1 MKIINIDPIMKE
13 LEEALNQSIFDTDVS
28 SCFIACALRKE
39 LQECPQ
45 IDIDTKSIEERY
57 DQEVSVHCSNYDARY
72 EALEDIYSDIMN
84 SLKKIENPGE

>member
-45 IDIDTKSIEERY
+45 IDIDTKSIETRFEE
-57 DQEVSVHCSNYDARY
+57 EVTNEPDELHALNNLEVIYGEIIDA
-72 EALEDIYSDIMN
+72 
-84 SLKKIENPGE
+84 LKKIENQGE